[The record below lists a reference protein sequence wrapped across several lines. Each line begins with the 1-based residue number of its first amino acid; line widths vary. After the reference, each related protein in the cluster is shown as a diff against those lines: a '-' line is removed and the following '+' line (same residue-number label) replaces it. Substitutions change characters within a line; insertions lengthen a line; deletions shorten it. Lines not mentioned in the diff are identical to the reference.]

1 MTSKSLLIVNAS
13 IVNEGQVTQGD
24 VFIREGR
31 IERVGFGLTGQQADR
46 VMDAR
51 GRHLLPGMI
60 DDQVHFREPGLT
72 HKGDIAT
79 ESSAAV
85 AGGITSFMDMPNTI
99 PNTTTRTALAD
110 KYMLAAGRARANYA
124 FYLGGAN
131 DNIGEI
137 RAVRPEQTCG
147 VKVFMGASTGNML
160 VDDPV
165 TLERI
170 FAECP
175 VLIATHCEDQALIKA
190 NEQKFREQYGDDVPV
205 SAHPLIRSEEACY
218 RSSSLAV
225 SLAKQHGARLHVL
238 HLTTAREMAL
248 FEPGPI
254 QAKRITAEVC
264 VHHLCLDDTRYPDL
278 GNMIKCNPAVKTAAD
293 RVALLAALN
302 EDRIDTI
309 ATDHAPHAL
318 REKEQSYLRAPSGL
332 PLAQHALPLLLE
344 HYHDGTLTLETIARK
359 ASHAVADLFGIRD
372 RGYIREGYWADLV
385 LVDLRRGTEVRGD
398 DILCKVA
405 WSPFEG
411 MTLRS
416 QIAATLVNGTI
427 AWEDGGLTGEVAGQ
441 RIECHA
447 AR

>member
-1 MTSKSLLIVNAS
+1 MTSKTLLIVNAN
-13 IVNEGQVTQGD
+13 IVNEGQISQGD
-24 VFIREGR
+24 VFIRDGR

-46 VMDAR
+46 VIDAH

-110 KYMLAAGRARANYA
+110 KYLLAAGRARANYA

-131 DNIGEI
+131 DNIQEI

-165 TLERI
+165 TLEKI
-170 FAECP
+170 FADCP
-175 VLIATHCEDQALIKA
+175 VLIATHCEDSTVIRA
-190 NEQKFREQYGDDVPV
+190 NEQLFRERYGDDVPA
-205 SAHPLIRSEEACY
+205 SAHPLIRSEESCY

-225 SLAKQHGARLHVL
+225 DLAKKHGARLHVL
-238 HLTTAREMAL
+238 HLTTAKEMAL
-248 FEPGPI
+248 FAPGPI
-254 QAKRITAEVC
+254 AGKRITAEVC
-264 VHHLCLDDTRYPDL
+264 VHYLYLDDSRYEDL
-278 GNMIKCNPAVKTAAD
+278 GNLIKCNPAVKTSAD
-293 RVALLAALN
+293 RLALMQALKD
-302 EDRIDTI
+302 DRIDTV

-318 REKEQSYLRAPSGL
+318 REKEHSYLRAPSGL
-332 PLAQHALPLLLE
+332 PLAQHALPLMLE
-344 HYHDGTLTLETIARK
+344 HFHDGTLPLETIVLK
-359 ASHAVADLFGIRD
+359 TSHAVADLFGIRD

-385 LVDLRRGTEVRGD
+385 LVDLRLKTEIRGED
-398 DILCKVA
+398 LLSKVA

-416 QIAATLVNGTI
+416 QIFATLVNGVPV
-427 AWEDGGLTGEVAGQ
+427 WEDGGLTGEVPGH
-441 RIECHA
+441 RLECHA